1 MDQVCGMKDRGTK
14 RMTIR
19 FEALVCNGSLH
30 STSKL
35 EAVSYSGSILCL
47 DTEAQGQNIKIETT
61 PQ

>member
-1 MDQVCGMKDRGTK
+1 
-14 RMTIR
+14 MTIR

-47 DTEAQGQNIKIETT
+47 HTEAQGQSKKIETA
-61 PQ
+61 QQ